1 MNSETRKP
9 RGKGI
14 KPAMVHINVRL
25 PEHVVD
31 YFKLYTSYTG
41 EMRSVLEK
49 HVEHMVANVHSK
61 SFVKDKYKNI

>member
-31 YFKLYTSYTG
+31 YFKLHTSYTG
-41 EMRSVLEK
+41 EMRRVLEK
-49 HVEHMVANVHSK
+49 HVEES
-61 SFVKDKYKNI
+61 KYKNI

>member
-9 RGKGI
+9 RGKGL

-25 PEHVVD
+25 PKHVVD

-41 EMRSVLEK
+41 EMRCVLEK
-49 HVEHMVANVHSK
+49 HVEES
-61 SFVKDKYKNI
+61 KYKNI

>member
-25 PEHVVD
+25 PKHVVD

-41 EMRSVLEK
+41 EMRRVLEK
-49 HVEHMVANVHSK
+49 HVEES
-61 SFVKDKYKNI
+61 KYKNI

>member
-31 YFKLYTSYTG
+31 YFKLYTSYTQ
-41 EMRSVLEK
+41 
-49 HVEHMVANVHSK
+49 ASK
-61 SFVKDKYKNI
+61 KL